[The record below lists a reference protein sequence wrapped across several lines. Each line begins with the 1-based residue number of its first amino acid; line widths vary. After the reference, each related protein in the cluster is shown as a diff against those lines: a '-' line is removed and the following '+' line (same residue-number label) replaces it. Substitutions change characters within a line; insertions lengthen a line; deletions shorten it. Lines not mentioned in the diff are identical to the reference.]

1 MTASDKGRV
10 AVWDLPTRLF
20 HWLLV
25 IGLVGSFVTISQGWM
40 QAHFYF
46 GYLLTG
52 LILFRLLWG
61 LVGTTYARFSG
72 FNLSLP
78 GFFRQL
84 RDMATGSAAP
94 FAGHNPAGAVMVLVM
109 LLVIGLQAVSGLF
122 YSDDVFWFGPFFF
135 DGPNWAVN
143 LAAWLHPRLPLL
155 ILLLV
160 LAHLLALT
168 YHRLRLGER
177 LVGAMI
183 HGRKSGLPKHQNRSS
198 VQPVFLAFSLIAVAG
213 WLIYLW
219 LQPI

>member
-1 MTASDKGRV
+1 MTTTDKSKV

-52 LILFRLLWG
+52 LILFRVLWG
-61 LVGTTYARFSG
+61 LVGTTYARFTG
-72 FNLSLP
+72 FNLSVA

-94 FAGHNPAGAVMVLVM
+94 VAGHNPAGAVMVLIL

-122 YSDDVFWFGPFFF
+122 YTDDVFWFGPFFF

-143 LAAWLHPRLPLL
+143 MAAWLHPRLPML
-155 ILLLV
+155 IMLLV
-160 LAHLLALT
+160 SAHLLALI
-168 YHRLRLGER
+168 YHRFRLGER

-183 HGRKSGLPKHQNRSS
+183 HGRKSDLPAANSRSP
-198 VQPVFLAFSLIAVAG
+198 VQPVALMFSLLAVAG
-213 WLIYLW
+213 WLVYLW